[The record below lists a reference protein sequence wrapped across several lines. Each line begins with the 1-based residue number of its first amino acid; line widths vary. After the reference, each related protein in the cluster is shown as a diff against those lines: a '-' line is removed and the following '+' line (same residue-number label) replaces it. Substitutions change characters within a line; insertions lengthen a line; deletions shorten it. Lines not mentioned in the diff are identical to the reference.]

1 MGHTQALEPQRT
13 GFSHE
18 AMLYRGP
25 ADRVEQLTA
34 FIGEGLSLDETPCV
48 VVDPDTIE
56 GLRDNLGSD
65 AQRVRFADMRRE
77 GRNPG
82 RLISVWTDLV
92 RDLMSNGGRIRG
104 VGEPVWASRSPE
116 ELLECSRHEALL
128 NLAFADGPTW
138 RLACPY
144 DVSGLSSAL
153 VEEARHNH
161 PTVTVAGSSDPSAG
175 YRSPGDAPSQLT
187 DPLPP
192 APASATSWALSVGS
206 LAQIRR
212 GVVRLGTTAGAP
224 AMRVDDLALAMDEI
238 ASNSIKHAGGGV
250 ARVWSTETA
259 LIGEVEDAGTIS
271 DPLAGR
277 RRPPAG
283 ATSGFGLWLAHQV
296 CDLVQVRSTPTGT
309 VVRVRVDR

>member
-1 MGHTQALEPQRT
+1 LGQEQVLEPQRT

-56 GLRDNLGSD
+56 GLHDSLGSD
-65 AQRVRFADMRRE
+65 ARRVRFADMRRE

-92 RDLMSNGGRIRG
+92 RELMTNGGRIRG

-116 ELLECSRHEALL
+116 ELLECSRHESLL
-128 NLAFADGPTW
+128 NLAFADGPAW

-144 DVSGLSSAL
+144 DVSGLAPAL
-153 VEEARHNH
+153 VTEARHNH

-175 YRSPGDAPSQLT
+175 YRSPGDAPAQLT
-187 DPLPP
+187 DALPP
-192 APASATSWALSVGS
+192 APPSATSWKLSVAS
-206 LAQIRR
+206 LAQVRR
-212 GVVRLGTTAGAP
+212 GVVGLGATAGP

-238 ASNSIKHAGGGV
+238 ASNSIKHASGGV

-259 LIGEVEDAGTIS
+259 LMGEVEDGGTIS

-277 RRPPAG
+277 RRPPPG
-283 ATSGFGLWLAHQV
+283 ATSGFGLWLAHQL

-309 VVRVRVDR
+309 IVRVRVDR

>member
-1 MGHTQALEPQRT
+1 MGQAYALEQQRT

-34 FIGEGLSLDETPCV
+34 FIGEGLALGETPCV
-48 VVDPDTIE
+48 VVDPDTIDD
-56 GLRDNLGSD
+56 LHDALGSE
-65 AQRVRFADMRRE
+65 AQGVRFADMRRE

-92 RDLMSNGGRIRG
+92 REVMTSGRRIRG

-128 NLAFADGPTW
+128 NLAFGVGPAW

-144 DVSGLSSAL
+144 DLSGLPPAL

-161 PTVTVAGSSDPSAG
+161 PTVMIDGSSDPSGG
-175 YRSPGDAPSQLT
+175 YRSPDEAPSQLT
-187 DPLPP
+187 DALAP
-192 APASATSWALSVGS
+192 APPSATSWELSVAS

-212 GVVRLGTTAGAP
+212 AVVGLGTTAGVS
-224 AMRVDDLALAMDEI
+224 AMRVDGLALAMDEI
-238 ASNSIKHAGGGV
+238 ASNSIKHAAGGV
-250 ARVWSTETA
+250 ARIWSTEAA
-259 LIGEVEDAGTIS
+259 LIGEVQDDGTIS

-309 VVRVRVDR
+309 LVRVRVAR